1 MTQRRTLEVIALLTG
16 DSAAAPA
23 PEIQTVSGAIAAEER
38 ELMMHSYADYN
49 LHLAFAACGGGY
61 LADVAVAIHGPD
73 GHLVWS
79 GISEGPFFFAQ
90 LPRGQYQVTAE
101 FDGSAMT
108 RKVSVGLFPGPMH
121 HFRWQVLLN

>member
-1 MTQRRTLEVIALLTG
+1 MTARRTLEVLALLTG
-16 DSAAAPA
+16 DSAATPA
-23 PEIQTVSGAIAAEER
+23 AEIQAISGAIAAEER

-49 LHLAFAACGGGY
+49 LHLAFAHLGGGY
-61 LADVAVAIHGPD
+61 LADVAVAIHGAD
-73 GHLVWS
+73 GRLVWS

-90 LPRGQYQVTAE
+90 LPRGQYHVTAE
-101 FDGSAMT
+101 FDGNAVT